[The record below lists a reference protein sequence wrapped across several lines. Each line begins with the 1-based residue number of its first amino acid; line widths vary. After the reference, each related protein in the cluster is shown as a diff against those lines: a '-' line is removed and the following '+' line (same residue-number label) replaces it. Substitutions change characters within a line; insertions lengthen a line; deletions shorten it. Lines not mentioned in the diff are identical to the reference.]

1 MQEKETTVQ
10 GTIPAAEEQNAPPAA
25 NTQPEDNGTANGK
38 EKTFTQDEVNRI
50 VSERLSRERE
60 RADHA
65 QSSQAEEREKSI
77 LSRENALECREFIS
91 ESKLPKE
98 LLELFDTSDA
108 KTFKAS
114 VNSLLDKFPEIR
126 SHDKPPLAWAQ
137 GTGSSPIYQ
146 DDFSE
151 AFKPNI

>member
-1 MQEKETTVQ
+1 MEAKETTVQ
-10 GTIPAAEEQNAPPAA
+10 DTIPATEGQSTPPAA
-25 NTQPEDNGTANGK
+25 NTQPEDNGAANGK

-60 RADHA
+60 RAEHA
-65 QSSQAEEREKSI
+65 QSSEVEEREKNIS
-77 LSRENALECREFIS
+77 SRENALECREFIS
-91 ESKLPKE
+91 ESKLPKQ
-98 LLELFDTSDA
+98 LLDLFDTSDA
-108 KTFKAS
+108 KAFKAS

-126 SHDKPPLAWAQ
+126 SHDNPPMAWGQ
-137 GTGSSPIYQ
+137 EHGSSPLRQ